1 MGGLIQKLFDFTN
14 KTAVVTGS
22 GGGIGRAIAEAL
34 ADAGADIVMAEL
46 DADKLKNTAAA
57 IRREYGVNV
66 VEANVDVQEP
76 KQVET
81 MVARSLDA
89 SGYIDILVNNA
100 GMGIHKRPQDMTIEE
115 WDYNINVNLRSVF
128 VCSKAVF
135 EIMKKQGGKIVNIG
149 SMYARFGA
157 AAVPAYSASKGGV
170 VQLTKSLAIAW
181 APYNIQVNAVS
192 PGFINTDLSAAGK
205 RDVPNMEKNVVA
217 RTPAGRW
224 GEPEDCAG
232 AALFLASRAA
242 DFITG
247 VSLPVDGGY
256 SVM

>member
-1 MGGLIQKLFDFTN
+1 MDGLVQELFDFSN

-22 GGGIGRAIAEAL
+22 GGGIGKAIAETL
-34 ADAGADIVMAEL
+34 AGAGAHIVMAEL
-46 DADKLKNTAAA
+46 DSEKLKNTAAD
-57 IRREYGVNV
+57 IRRQYGVNV
-66 VEANVDVQEP
+66 VEVNVDVQEP
-76 KQVET
+76 KQVEA
-81 MVARSLDA
+81 MVTRSLDA

-100 GMGIHKRPQDMTIEE
+100 GMGIHKYPQDMTIEE
-115 WDYNINVNLRSVF
+115 WDHNINVNLRSVF
-128 VCSKAVF
+128 ICSKAVF
-135 EIMKKQGGKIVNIG
+135 EIMKKKGGKIVNIG
-149 SMYARFGA
+149 SMYAQFGA

-232 AALFLASRAA
+232 TALFLASRAA

-247 VSLPVDGGY
+247 VSIPVDGGY